1 MSQEN
6 SFKEKINTVVN
17 GDSLTVLKTFPSE
30 SVDCVITS
38 PPYW

>member
-6 SFKEKINTVVN
+6 SFKEYRDRVIC
-17 GDSLTVLKTFPSE
+17 GDALSVLKTLPSKM
-30 SVDCVITS
+30 VNCVVTS